1 MKTNTVPPQ
10 AFPPAFPITIEGTW
24 FVKTGASIQSLTLDE
39 LDEKFQRG
47 ELNAKTPVFTS
58 GMTAW
63 DTLGAIADLDDAGDN
78 AATAMPSARIIED
91 LSEALEP
98 LDGDSFP
105 PMTAGVFGTDG
116 PRWASGA
123 SSEKEGYT
131 VVRRSTAGMVPF
143 PVRKAVGA
151 LADYVAELRLSRPR
165 LVAVGPWLFG
175 AALSGIFIFSL
186 YQLSASSS
194 RPGAHTKVTARAIPV
209 ETHSAAAAIPP
220 GISPSPSS
228 PAPSNPAPARAA
240 SSSEHDESPQ
250 AGAAPREDDAEPG
263 AVDVLRSAELPT
275 VESARSDA
283 QLTRSARSKVKSK
296 AWSARKAKA
305 RASRRAA
312 KRASKNRKAASLY

>member
-1 MKTNTVPPQ
+1 MKTNTAPPQ

-58 GMTAW
+58 GMTGW

-78 AATAMPSARIIED
+78 ATAVPSARIIED
-91 LSEALEP
+91 LSEVLEP

-116 PRWASGA
+116 PRWATGA
-123 SSEKEGYT
+123 SSEKEGHT
-131 VVRRSTAGMVPF
+131 VVRRSTGMVPF
-143 PVRKAVGA
+143 PVRKAVGS
-151 LADYVAELRLSRPR
+151 LADYFAELRLSRPR

-209 ETHSAAAAIPP
+209 ETHAAAAATPA
-220 GISPSPSS
+220 GISPSAPS
-228 PAPSNPAPARAA
+228 PAPSNPAPSRAA

-263 AVDVLRSAELPT
+263 ASDVLRSAELPT

-283 QLTRSARSKVKSK
+283 QLTRSARSKAKAK

-312 KRASKNRKAASLY
+312 KRASKHRKAASLY